1 MNRLS
6 EETIA
11 KINSALFFQ
20 YNRNEPRP
28 EMKPWQYV
36 LMEYD
41 RTNLPAPARIP
52 TLNSMED
59 AQIWMC
65 LDERYNARLRMAE
78 LQSAYQSA

>member
-20 YNRNEPRP
+20 YDRNFKAPD
-28 EMKPWQYV
+28 MKPWQYV

-41 RTNLPAPARIP
+41 RVNLAAPARIP
-52 TLNSMED
+52 QLNTMED

-78 LQSAYQSA
+78 MQNTYQSA